1 MKKIFLSLT
10 LIGLI
15 FPLFVLGGG
24 GQMIIQIENPLKAQN
39 FSEFLNSIIN
49 FLFWISLVL
58 APLMIIVGGFYF
70 VISEGDTKKIETGK
84 NIIRYT
90 LIGFL
95 IILLA
100 KGLIKFLIDA
110 LTSSG

>member
-1 MKKIFLSLT
+1 MKKIFLSLI

-15 FPLFVLGGG
+15 FPLFGNGTE
-24 GQMIIQIENPLKAQN
+24 IRIENPLTAQN
-39 FSEFLNSIIN
+39 FVDFLDNIIN